1 MLCAASVV
9 VLGQERRCRREG
21 LVDLGPV
28 ALCWQ
33 HAEEVERHY
42 RRKLGVYILEDDL
55 HRLRSILAEQRL
67 DAPDPEGVVTE
78 HDGPC
83 VYFAVSPLAP
93 GLIKIGHTTNLAKRM
108 VALGARAVAVIP
120 GTVDDE
126 LDLHR
131 RFADLRW
138 HGEWFV
144 CTSVLSEFIAEQAA

>member
-9 VLGQERRCRREG
+9 VLGQERRCHREG

-33 HAEEVERHY
+33 HAAEVERHY
-42 RRKLGVYILEDDL
+42 RRELRVHALEDDVY
-55 HRLRSILAEQRL
+55 RLRTILAEQRL
-67 DAPDPEGVVTE
+67 DAPGPDSAVTE
-78 HDGPC
+78 HEGPC

-120 GTVDDE
+120 GTVGDE
-126 LDLHR
+126 AHLHR

-138 HGEWFV
+138 HGEWFI
-144 CTSVLSEFIAEQAA
+144 CTSDLSEFIAEQAA